1 MATKNSTPKDE
12 KFEKT
17 DIDLFDVLAAMDKKD
32 YGYYDRLTEDQKKK
46 FVPYMMVLWM
56 SCIKG
61 AEGIARYYVMST
73 NEYANK
79 YLFNENVQ
87 KHPKLQWLMLC
98 SASPGLG
105 KQFHQ
110 WIPHIKE
117 KVSKLKEPAKLK
129 DVKDYYGK
137 IYPRTDDRTLQEFS
151 EAFVKDNKR
160 KIYLS
165 EKFPNLK
172 IEDIEILN
180 QIVTEKDIE
189 KYERENGNI

>member
-32 YGYYDRLTEDQKKK
+32 YGYYDKLTEEQKKK

-137 IYPRTDDRTLQEFS
+137 IYPKTDDRTLQEFS

-172 IEDIEILN
+172 IEDIEVLN

-189 KYERENGNI
+189 EYERENGNI

>member
-1 MATKNSTPKDE
+1 MTTKKNLAKDE

-32 YGYYDRLTEDQKKK
+32 YGYYDRLTEEQKKK

-137 IYPRTDDRTLQEFS
+137 IYPKTDDRTLQEFS

>member
-32 YGYYDRLTEDQKKK
+32 YGYYDRLTEEQKKK

-137 IYPRTDDRTLQEFS
+137 IYPKTDDRTLQEFS

>member
-32 YGYYDRLTEDQKKK
+32 YGYYDRLTEEQKKK

-137 IYPRTDDRTLQEFS
+137 IYPKTDDRTLQEFS

-172 IEDIEILN
+172 IEDIEVLN

>member
-1 MATKNSTPKDE
+1 MTTKKNLAKDE

-32 YGYYDRLTEDQKKK
+32 YGYYDRLTEEQKKK

-137 IYPRTDDRTLQEFS
+137 IYPKTDDRTLQEFS

-172 IEDIEILN
+172 IEDIEVLN
-180 QIVTEKDIE
+180 QIITEKDIE
-189 KYERENGNI
+189 EYERENGNI

>member
-32 YGYYDRLTEDQKKK
+32 YGYYDRLTEEQKKK

-137 IYPRTDDRTLQEFS
+137 IYPKTDDRTLQEFS

-172 IEDIEILN
+172 I
-180 QIVTEKDIE
+180 
-189 KYERENGNI
+189 

>member
-1 MATKNSTPKDE
+1 MLFRSKDE

-32 YGYYDRLTEDQKKK
+32 YGYYDRLTEEQKKK

-137 IYPRTDDRTLQEFS
+137 IYPKTDDRTLQEFS

-172 IEDIEILN
+172 IEDIEVLN

>member
-32 YGYYDRLTEDQKKK
+32 YGYYDKLTEEQKKK

-137 IYPRTDDRTLQEFS
+137 IYPKTDDRTLQEFS

>member
-1 MATKNSTPKDE
+1 MLFRS

-32 YGYYDRLTEDQKKK
+32 YGYYDRLTEEQKKK

-137 IYPRTDDRTLQEFS
+137 IYPKTDDRTLQEFS

-172 IEDIEILN
+172 IEDIEVLN

-189 KYERENGNI
+189 EYERENGNI